1 MKTYLLPED
10 VRTAILNYL
19 NGRPYADV
27 VKGVDAL
34 KALQEAQG
42 PDLYEV
48 KPGPE
53 LVAVQE
59 GKE

>member
-19 NGRPYADV
+19 NGRPYAEV

-34 KALQEAQG
+34 KALQETPAHWALNPNPA
-42 PDLYEV
+42 PDLVE
-48 KPGPE
+48 
-53 LVAVQE
+53 AA
-59 GKE
+59 KE